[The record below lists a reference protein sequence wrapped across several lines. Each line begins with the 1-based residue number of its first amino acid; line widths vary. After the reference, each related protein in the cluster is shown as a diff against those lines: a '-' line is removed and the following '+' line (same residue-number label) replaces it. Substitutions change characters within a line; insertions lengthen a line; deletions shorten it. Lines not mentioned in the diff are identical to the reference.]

1 MLMAQRHVNVGGT
14 SGGFGEFLIGI
25 GLIVVGLYMVF
36 TNTTVYTSFWHYRSY
51 NLLGPLIIVFMIG
64 IVFLFVNG
72 ASPIGWLFTGGAVVA
87 MVVGII
93 MNLRFNFHRMT
104 LLSALIMFG
113 LPAVGLGLTLRSLK
127 THGSNAP

>member
-1 MLMAQRHVNVGGT
+1 MPQRQLNVGGT
-14 SGGFGEFLIGI
+14 SGGFGEFLLGMC
-25 GLIVVGLYMVF
+25 LIVVGLYMVF

-87 MVVGII
+87 IVVGII
-93 MNLRFNFHRMT
+93 MNLRFHFQRMT
-104 LLSALIMFG
+104 LLSTLIMFG
-113 LPAVGLGLTLRSLK
+113 LPAMGLGLMLKSLRS
-127 THGSNAP
+127 HGSRD